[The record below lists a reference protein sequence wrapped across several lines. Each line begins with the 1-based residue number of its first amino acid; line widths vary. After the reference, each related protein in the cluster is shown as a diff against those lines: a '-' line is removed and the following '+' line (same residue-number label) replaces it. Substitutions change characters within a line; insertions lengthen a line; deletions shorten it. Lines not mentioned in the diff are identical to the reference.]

1 MNRSAP
7 LLHPSLLGIG
17 VMDRRDE
24 DKPRGERRS
33 EKERPPT
40 NAEGAHSFWEACTLM
55 LIAAGVFVVE

>member
-1 MNRSAP
+1 VRGFSQ
-7 LLHPSLLGIG
+7 LG

-24 DKPRGERRS
+24 DKPRVERRS

-55 LIAAGVFVVE
+55 LIAAGVL